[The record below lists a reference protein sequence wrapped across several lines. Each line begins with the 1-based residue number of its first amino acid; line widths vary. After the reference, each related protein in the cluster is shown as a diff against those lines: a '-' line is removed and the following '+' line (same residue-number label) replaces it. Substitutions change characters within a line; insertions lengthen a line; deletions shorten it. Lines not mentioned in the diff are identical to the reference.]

1 MYHEDSRT
9 QFASA
14 IDEVARRLSVGVE
27 CFRVML
33 SDGCLRYV
41 EWAWRGYVS
50 TIRMVNYH
58 GRSVVVFDDGL
69 ILEEGTDGIRRNDW
83 FLGFH
88 VADPRNGDCKKGNY
102 WGWSWI

>member
-1 MYHEDSRT
+1 MYHEDSRA

-14 IDEVARRLSVGVE
+14 IDELARRLRVKVE
-27 CFRVML
+27 CLRSML
-33 SDGCLRYV
+33 ADGCLRYA
-41 EWAWRGYVS
+41 EWAWRGYIS
-50 TIRMVNYH
+50 TVRMVNSD

-69 ILEEGTDGIRRNDW
+69 ILEEGTGGKRRSDW

-88 VADPRNGDCKKGNY
+88 VADPQHGDCKKGNH